1 MKKLVLVLAVLAL
14 AVPFAEAQKEE
25 NLPTEL
31 KIITAG
37 DVKVRYLNFKWDEA
51 AFAALEKGSGAPAAT
66 RSWALARILTPKPL
80 ELDGKPISGGS
91 LLILNPARGD
101 VPMSFEVR
109 VIDMRDVFKDVNFVA
124 EPPPGKTVYQAPA
137 EFKTVDAVAERLTLD
152 LKEDDGTYTLSI
164 HYGNRLA
171 VLEPKR

>member
-1 MKKLVLVLAVLAL
+1 MKQLVLAVVVLAL
-14 AVPFAEAQKEE
+14 TVPLVEAQKEE

-37 DVKVRYLNFKWDEA
+37 DVKMRYLNFKWDEG
-51 AFAALEKGSGAPAAT
+51 AFEALEKGGGAPAAT
-66 RSWALARILTPKPL
+66 RSWAIARILTPKPL

-101 VPMSFEVR
+101 TPMSFEVR
-109 VIDMRDVFKDVNFVA
+109 VIDMRDVFTDFNVVA
-124 EPPPGKTVYQAPA
+124 EPPAGKTVYQAPA
-137 EFKTVDAVAERLTLD
+137 DFKTVDAVAERLTLD
-152 LKEDDGTYTLSI
+152 LKEADGNYTISI

>member
-51 AFAALEKGSGAPAAT
+51 GFAALEKGSGAPVAT
-66 RSWALARILTPKPL
+66 RSWAIARILTPKPL

-91 LLILNPARGD
+91 LLILHPARGGK
-101 VPMSFEVR
+101 PLSFEIR
-109 VIDMRDVFKDVNFVA
+109 VIDMRDVFVDFNVVA
-124 EPPPGKTVYQAPA
+124 EPPPGKTIYEWPA
-137 EFKTVDAVAERLTLD
+137 DFKEVDAMAGRLTLD
-152 LKEDDGTYTLSI
+152 LKEADGTYTLSI
-164 HYGNRLA
+164 HYGNRRA
-171 VLEPKR
+171 VFEATR